1 MEASRCGAQAL
12 GARASGVAAHG
23 LSSCGLWDSR
33 VQALRCSLAFP
44 NVNILLFVEVTLRVK
59 RAGLE
64 RA

>member
-1 MEASRCGAQAL
+1 MLCTLLSPAQLVKEEL
-12 GARASGVAAHG
+12 GFMPSLG
-23 LSSCGLWDSR
+23 DSR